1 MILLVFDSFRLH
13 KVVLLLHNIMKM
25 HIFKIKEDV
34 NCEMKDNENLHWELK
49 EIAQAYKVE
58 NSEWTWKKC
67 LDKAKII
74 YKELNKLNYN
84 TLSNDRLF
92 FKFNTP
98 FSFYFDR
105 DDEFGSIYETR
116 NE

>member
-1 MILLVFDSFRLH
+1 
-13 KVVLLLHNIMKM
+13 MKTY
-25 HIFKIKEDV
+25 IFKTKEDV
-34 NCEMKDNENLHWELK
+34 NCEMKDNENLYWELE
-49 EIAQAYKVE
+49 EIAQAYKIE
-58 NSEWTWKKC
+58 NSEWTWEKC

-74 YKELNKLNYN
+74 YKELNKINREDFRNNEKY
-84 TLSNDRLF
+84 

-98 FSFYFDR
+98 FSFYFDK